1 MKKKVLFIFIILG
14 IIIGPACNRK
24 GCPGVD
30 KEGKLKSKK
39 KFKSDRGLFPKGM

>member
-1 MKKKVLFIFIILG
+1 MKKKILYLALIFSLTV
-14 IIIGPACNRK
+14 GPACNRK

-30 KEGKLKSKK
+30 KKGELKSKK